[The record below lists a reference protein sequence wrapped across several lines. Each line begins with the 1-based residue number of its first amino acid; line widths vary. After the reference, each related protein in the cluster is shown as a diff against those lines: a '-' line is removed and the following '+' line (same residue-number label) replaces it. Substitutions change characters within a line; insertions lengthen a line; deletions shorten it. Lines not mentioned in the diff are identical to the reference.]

1 MRPFRTQ
8 ANRASAC
15 RFPRTMLARPA
26 RAGQES
32 PRPLDSATLV
42 EAQSRGK
49 TRQAAPRR
57 YALATQV
64 RGVAQP
70 GRAPGSGPGGR
81 RFKSSLPDQCFQSL
95 ADQRPRPPGLAQGFY
110 RQKVRQCWASRR
122 ILDARPSTKASTTGA
137 GERVLHPSIKT
148 GCATHLPDSTADR
161 YFGDGK
167 LVTTAFLRTKP
178 SCSTRRMFAR

>member
-1 MRPFRTQ
+1 MGIEGNDSARRGQERETASRSSKVGGLAMRPFRTQ

-42 EAQSRGK
+42 EAQSRGQ
-49 TRQAAPRR
+49 TRQAAPRQC
-57 YALATQV
+57 ALATQV

-81 RFKSSLPDQCFQSL
+81 RFKSSLPDQCFQWF
-95 ADQRPRPPGLAQGFY
+95 ANQRSRPTGISPGGLVPEGASILGFSPNIGCKTIY
-110 RQKVRQCWASRR
+110 KNIYSR
-122 ILDARPSTKASTTGA
+122 KQ
-137 GERVLHPSIKT
+137 
-148 GCATHLPDSTADR
+148 
-161 YFGDGK
+161 
-167 LVTTAFLRTKP
+167 
-178 SCSTRRMFAR
+178 

>member
-1 MRPFRTQ
+1 LQTRD
-8 ANRASAC
+8 
-15 RFPRTMLARPA
+15 PA
-26 RAGQES
+26 PQ
-32 PRPLDSATLV
+32 
-42 EAQSRGK
+42 
-49 TRQAAPRR
+49 
-57 YALATQV
+57 
-64 RGVAQP
+64 
-70 GRAPGSGPGGR
+70 
-81 RFKSSLPDQCFQSL
+81 
-95 ADQRPRPPGLAQGFY
+95 GLAQGFY